1 MNRVSGG
8 SVSLLFMILLFF
20 ALGICSLFAVLT
32 GARVYENINVRMEE
46 NFSGQT
52 ALSYISNKISQ
63 SDQEDM
69 IDVEAIN
76 GTDVLVLAEDYEGA
90 RYETLIYCQDGYIRE
105 LFSEADS
112 GLTLADGIDIMAC
125 HGLQFTLISDN
136 LLKIELKDEVGDLMY
151 IALRSGSGGT
161 RDDQK

>member
-8 SVSLLFMILLFF
+8 GVSLLFMILLFF

-32 GARVYENINVRMEE
+32 GARVYENINVRMEQ

-63 SDQEDM
+63 ADREGMVGVDT
-69 IDVEAIN
+69 IN
-76 GTDVLVLAEDYEGA
+76 GIDVLVLAEDYDGI
-90 RYETLIYCQDGYIRE
+90 RYQTWIYCENGYIKE

-112 GLTLADGIDIMAC
+112 GLTLADGIDIMEC
-125 HGLQFTLISDN
+125 NGLRFTQVSNN
-136 LLKIELKDEVGDLMY
+136 LLKVELTDEVGDIMY
-151 IALRSGSGGT
+151 VALRSESGGL
-161 RDDQK
+161 RHDQK